1 MENKSNDGYRPI
13 IQISLNAEGKK
24 KVDTAP
30 VAKEVIVGLLA
41 DCLKLIAMKDN
52 NVATV
57 PKGVTPSRIR
67 DWVNRKKKK

>member
-1 MENKSNDGYRPI
+1 MNQGKDGYRPI

-41 DCLKLIAMKDN
+41 DCLKLIAIKDN
-52 NVATV
+52 NVVTV
-57 PKGVTPSRIR
+57 AKGLTPSGIKN
-67 DWVNRKKKK
+67 WVNRKKGKK